1 MSGLEFFD
9 GYSFQCVL
17 DKFPNLQNPFINKT
31 STNTKNEKD
40 FNKYYALV
48 EISGNDKFDEI
59 YE

>member
-1 MSGLEFFD
+1 MEFFD

-17 DKFPNLQNPFINKT
+17 DKFPNLKNPFINKA
-31 STNTKNEKD
+31 STNTENEKD

-48 EISGNDKFDEI
+48 EMSGNDKLDEI